1 MKKLLLCLAL
11 FLLAVPALATCG
23 GGGGGGVGGIPPMA
37 RNPMG
42 MGAEREFYSVP
53 WKAALTGEPAPTGVL
68 VLYWFPTSPADEK
81 SSELQDSRP
90 LTLAAAKCVALAV
103 VRADNTE
110 LREKYK
116 IAANASVAVLA
127 LAADGSEMARAQGKY
142 GRPLG
147 KDEVEKMVK
156 DGIKRREKDADGL
169 LDSARAKS
177 DHGDKDGAVVLYTK
191 VWEERC
197 LAEKPAKKAA
207 KELKKL
213 GKPVPDQEGQVLP
226 EPDWSPAI
234 QKAVL
239 AALSKGLAAENE
251 LRLADAQK
259 AYDEAHRAD
268 PGDPVPLRYLG
279 ELYRHH
285 LGDWGKAH
293 ETFQQ
298 ILAMNADPLSRAVAL
313 HGLGKMTIHA
323 GDFAKGLG
331 MFEDSLRAYPLPL
344 TYRNLAVY
352 WSSEGDTAKAYG
364 YVQKALA
371 IAPEDEYTQIF
382 AATFLVKL
390 GKPEEA
396 ARIASEHESLL
407 AASYNL
413 AAIWAQIGQ
422 RDKALALLKRH
433 FYTYEQFED
442 VRRKE
447 MQEARVDIVFA
458 SLKADPAFVELTALA
473 DGAGMK

>member
-11 FLLAVPALATCG
+11 LLLAVPVFATCG

-42 MGAEREFYSVP
+42 MGAEQQFYRVP

-116 IAANASVAVLA
+116 VDAKISVAVLA

-147 KDEVEKMVK
+147 KDEVEKLVK
-156 DGIKRREKDADGL
+156 DGIKQREKDADGL

-177 DHGDKDGAVVLYTK
+177 DHGDKDGAVALYTK

-213 GKPVPDQEGQVLP
+213 GKPVPDQEGQVFP
-226 EPDWSPAI
+226 EPDWSQAT

-251 LRLADAQK
+251 LHLADAQK
-259 AYDEAHRAD
+259 AYEEAHRAD

-331 MFEDSLRAYPLPL
+331 LFEDSLRAYPLPL

-352 WSSEGDTAKAYG
+352 WSSEGDTGKAYG

-433 FYTYEQFED
+433 FFTYEQFED